1 MNAPETPKIRLLLVD
16 DHPMV
21 REGLRS
27 MLLTVADLE
36 VVGEAGT
43 ASEAVVQAEALRPD
57 VVLLDIQLPDDD
69 GLTALRRIKAVAP
82 ATSVLMVT
90 MHENAAY
97 ITQAITG
104 GAAGYVLKGVRRH
117 ELLAAIQTVARGA
130 AVVTPVLLGNTQRQT
145 SRAGKPTPLDH
156 LPMEPLSPVEQ
167 ELVRLLAEGLSNRQ
181 ISLRMHW
188 SLSTVKKYVQ
198 RLFDKL
204 QVSDRT
210 QAVAEAIR
218 RGLIAY

>member
-1 MNAPETPKIRLLLVD
+1 MHAPEMPKIRILVVD
-16 DHPMV
+16 DHPIV
-21 REGLRS
+21 REGLRG
-27 MLLTVADLE
+27 MLLTADDLE

-57 VVLLDIQLPDDD
+57 VVLLDIQLPDED
-69 GLTALRRIKAVAP
+69 GLTALRRIKAVTP
-82 ATSVLMVT
+82 TSSVLMVT

-97 ITQAITG
+97 ITQAITE

-117 ELLAAIQTVARGA
+117 ELLAAIETVAGGE
-130 AVVTPVLLGNTQRQT
+130 AVATPVLLGKTQRQT
-145 SRAGKPTPLDH
+145 TRAGKPAPLDD
-156 LPMEPLSPVEQ
+156 LPIEPLSPVEQ
-167 ELVRLLAEGLSNRQ
+167 ELVRLLAEGLSNKD
-181 ISLRMHW
+181 ISARMHW

-210 QAVAEAIR
+210 QAAVEAIR

>member
-1 MNAPETPKIRLLLVD
+1 MNAPEAPKLRILVVD

-21 REGLRS
+21 REGLRG
-27 MLLTVADLE
+27 MLLTADDLE

-43 ASEAVVQAEALRPD
+43 ASEAVVQAEALQPD

-82 ATSVLMVT
+82 VTSVLMVT

-117 ELLAAIQTVARGA
+117 ELLAAIQTVAGGA
-130 AVVTPVLLGNTQRQT
+130 AVATPVLLGKTRRQT
-145 SRAGKPTPLDH
+145 TRAGKPTSPDH
-156 LPMEPLSPVEQ
+156 LIVAPLSPVEQ
-167 ELVRLLAEGLSNRQ
+167 ELVRLLAEGLSNKQ

-198 RLFDKL
+198 RLFDTL

>member
-1 MNAPETPKIRLLLVD
+1 
-16 DHPMV
+16 
-21 REGLRS
+21 
-27 MLLTVADLE
+27 
-36 VVGEAGT
+36 
-43 ASEAVVQAEALRPD
+43 VVQAQALQPE
-57 VVLLDIQLPDDD
+57 VVLLDIQLPDDN

-117 ELLAAIQTVARGA
+117 ELLAAIRTVAGGA
-130 AVVTPVLLGNTQRQT
+130 AVATPVLLGKTQRQT
-145 SRAGKPTPLDH
+145 TRAGTPPPPDS
-156 LPMEPLSPVEQ
+156 LPLEPLSPVEQ
-167 ELVRLLAEGLSNRQ
+167 ELVRLLAEGLSNKQ

-210 QAVAEAIR
+210 QAVAAAIR